1 MVRLVI
7 LIPILAVFLC
17 VTAHSGRLVRI
28 VDLPVM
34 RVAYTHAISKSP
46 EHDATTALHKWAG
59 PRNFLDDRSKHF
71 FFGYNNPPPS
81 FGMELYGY
89 EYMVTVDSTVTPDGH
104 VSIKQIPGGLYA
116 VARCKGAKQIP
127 ETWEYLIAWSQNNQ
141 EYEFDI
147 ENEPGLE
154 EVLNPLEPHVDN
166 LIFDC
171 YLPIRQMRQ

>member
-1 MVRLVI
+1 MMRLLIV
-7 LIPILAVFLC
+7 IPILAFVLC
-17 VTAHSGRLVRI
+17 LTAHSAPLVRI
-28 VDLPVM
+28 VNLPAM

-46 EHDATTALHKWAG
+46 EHDATTALHKWA
-59 PRNFLDDRSKHF
+59 RLRKLFDDRAKHF

-81 FGMELYGY
+81 VGMELYGY
-89 EYMVTVDSTVTPDGH
+89 EYMVTVDSTVTPDGG

-116 VARCKGAKQIP
+116 VVRCKGAKNIP
-127 ETWEYLIAWSQNNQ
+127 ETWEYLIAWSQDNE

-154 EVLNPLEPHVDN
+154 EVLNPLEPDVDD

-171 YLPIRQMRQ
+171 YLPIKPTGQ